1 MLFYFKYWFYMVLA
15 LVNYIKPGDYITYCD
30 SHAFGTVTAL
40 HVHVFSGKHSS
51 VPHGS
56 HRWRIWSSASAS
68 WVSSSG
74 AWDAGRSSPAPSNTG
89 QPCKTSG
96 PRSHHPLLEE
106 EEEQEGRL
114 DLNLEEEEEEEEL
127 PFLAEEEEEEAHP
140 CQVKVEVV
148 EDLQKPFLEEEEEV
162 EASLLLVKEE
172 EEVEEEVQLLFWEAL
187 LRWEEKLCWEEEEVQ
202 SLWSCAE
209 VPGFWL
215 VCRNTP
221 VYRLWSPSD
230 WLDSFFWSRR
240 PHKSLWMIP
249 YRRRDAAGSS
259 HTSPSQLNPQR
270 ERKITWWNH
279 HISSVPYR
287 LN

>member
-1 MLFYFKYWFYMVLA
+1 MVLA
-15 LVNYIKPGDYITYCD
+15 LVNDITPYINYITYWD

-40 HVHVFSGKHSS
+40 YVHVFTGKRSS

-56 HRWRIWSSASAS
+56 HRSRIWSSASAS

-106 EEEQEGRL
+106 EEEQEGHL

-127 PFLAEEEEEEAHP
+127 PFLAEEEEEEEGTPMPGKGGGGGGPAEAIP
-140 CQVKVEVV
+140 GRGGGGGGSIVAPGKGGGGGGGGGPAPVLRGTAEMGGEAMLGRGGGGGGAGPVFVELRGGSWFLAG
-148 EDLQKPFLEEEEEV
+148 LQEHSSFIVFGLR
-162 EASLLLVKEE
+162 LIGLI
-172 EEVEEEVQLLFWEAL
+172 LF
-187 LRWEEKLCWEEEEVQ
+187 
-202 SLWSCAE
+202 S
-209 VPGFWL
+209 
-215 VCRNTP
+215 
-221 VYRLWSPSD
+221 
-230 WLDSFFWSRR
+230 WSRR